1 MIDNVFRLKPFTIRH
16 GEAAQKVGTD
26 ALLLGAWTFATLPS
40 SPLRLLDVGT
50 GTGIIALMLAERFPS
65 AHIEAWEVDNA
76 ACRDAVANFEA
87 SPYANRLT
95 LHEVN
100 YLDAV
105 KAFASSQHTGFDLIV
120 SNPPYFTE
128 DVPSPHEQ
136 RQLAR
141 HTEADGLSPETLLRH
156 ASELLS
162 PSGSLALITPSSL
175 LPTMRRIAT
184 ESLLRLSEL
193 TYIYSSPNRLI
204 RTITL
209 WRKLSLCEP
218 YIPTYT
224 SHFTLL
230 DREGKPSEA
239 YRSLLSAFLL
249 DSGEEAEA

>member
-65 AHIEAWEVDNA
+65 AYIEAWEVERA
-76 ACRDAVANFEA
+76 AYRDAATNIEA
-87 SPYANRLT
+87 SPYASRLT
-95 LHEVN
+95 LREVN

-141 HTEADGLSPETLLRH
+141 HTEADGLSPETLLRL

-162 PSGSLALITPSSL
+162 PSGSLALITPSAL
-175 LPTMRRIAT
+175 LSSMRRIAT

-204 RTITL
+204 RVITL

-218 YIPTYT
+218 YTPTHT

-230 DREGKPSEA
+230 DVEGKPSEA
-239 YRSLLSAFLL
+239 HRSLLSDFLL
-249 DSGEEAEA
+249 DS